1 VGAGVE
7 RSEQDAENDRRT
19 LGPLATGENEDTKGS
34 TEKDQRREARRSEN
48 PARRPGVKTRR
59 AKLVDLDAAQTA
71 EQFGGEEDWRRA
83 KLNIICR
90 ETRTS
95 EVARPIIGRD
105 YLSFHGRR
113 QMGAR
118 LGDVFRTAPSLRLAS
133 LRLAT
138 LSDEKPQPVP
148 CGVGRN
154 WLLVGAR
161 EADETISPSRRYL
174 L

>member
-34 TEKDQRREARRSEN
+34 IEKDQRREARRSEN

-59 AKLVDLDAAQTA
+59 AKLVDLNAAQTA
-71 EQFGGEEDWRRA
+71 EKIRRRGRLA
-83 KLNIICR
+83 LR
-90 ETRTS
+90 EVGDYLLRN
-95 EVARPIIGRD
+95 EVARPNIGRD
-105 YLSFHGRR
+105 YLFFHGRR
-113 QMGAR
+113 QMGVR
-118 LGDVFRTAPSLRLAS
+118 LGDAVRIDPS